1 MKRLKLRPA
10 PCCFARATWPTTC
23 TCWPPGAIE
32 LVEIGVD
39 LPAGRIFGEI
49 AFFAPDRRR
58 TMTARCIEDSEV
70 LAINESTV
78 RQLYYQNPEFG
89 FELIGLVAGRL
100 TADIHRLEAMLDAQR
115 KSDPAATVE
124 APISSA

>member
-1 MKRLKLRPA
+1 
-10 PCCFARATWPTTC
+10 
-23 TCWPPGAIE
+23 
-32 LVEIGVD
+32 
-39 LPAGRIFGEI
+39 
-49 AFFAPDRRR
+49 
-58 TMTARCIEDSEV
+58 MTGRCIEDSEV

-115 KSDPAATVE
+115 KSGPAATVD